1 MTNTLDAGVKK
12 GLMVRFIRVLEWQY
26 LGHVLP
32 LLVLATSLSV
42 THMLWQNEFQESR
55 EHLQDEFDSHVRESA
70 RHVEDRMKVYE
81 QMLRGVKALFAANG
95 TVSREQFR
103 AYVARLRLKENYPGI
118 DAVGYAPIV
127 TSAQWHKHTG
137 IMRKEGFTSYAIKS
151 EGGKDFYAPTVYI
164 EPFSGGNQ
172 HAIGFDMHS
181 DMAYR
186 IAMEQARDNNKT
198 INTGKVLMRETD
210 GHLRAG
216 FLTFAPIYSYKDD
229 VPHETLAERRAS
241 IVGWVY
247 SVSRMETL
255 MAGILGEAS
264 SMIDVEILDGSTLSD
279 ETLMFDSDPSASHLI
294 SGSGYL
300 FKSATRLE
308 IASHPW
314 TLAAHSL
321 SRFDE
326 QLEGGKPQ
334 FIAYA
339 GAGAS
344 LLLALFTW
352 LLVYARTRALQDARE
367 ISQSA
372 SRYKQM
378 FEDNASVA
386 YLLDPDTGRIVDANA
401 AALAF
406 WGYSLEELR
415 SMNVSKISFVPS
427 GKIVEVMNKIKDG
440 TSHRVELYHRLKN
453 GDIRDVEVFSGPLN
467 YQGKILRYSIA
478 HDITARK
485 RAEDGLRLS
494 MTVFNSVKEAV
505 MVTDPD
511 NRIVMANP
519 AFTDITGYSVEEVV
533 GENPHIL
540 SSGMHPPAF
549 YLKVWETLHSKGNW
563 SGEVCNRHKSGE
575 LYHIWLSIKLVKDEG
590 GKVTHHVAV
599 FHKIS
604 KRKPVERGE

>member
-1 MTNTLDAGVKK
+1 MTPLDTPPRN
-12 GLMVRFIRVLEWQY
+12 GLMARAVRVLEWHH

-32 LLVLATSLSV
+32 LMVLAISLAV
-42 THMLWQNEFQESR
+42 THQLWKNESR
-55 EHLQDEFDSHVRESA
+55 EAHEHLRDEFDSHVRESA

-81 QMLRGVKALFAANG
+81 QMLRGVKALFAARG
-95 TVSREQFR
+95 SVSRDQFR
-103 AYVARLRLKENYPGI
+103 TYVARLRLNENYPGV
-118 DAVGYAPIV
+118 DAVGFAPIV
-127 TSAQWHKHTG
+127 TSAQWHKHIET
-137 IMRKEGFTSYAIKS
+137 MRREGFDSYAIKS

-186 IAMEQARDNNKT
+186 IAMEQARDT
-198 INTGKVLMRETD
+198 SQAVNTGKILLRETD

-216 FLTFAPIYSYKDD
+216 FLTFAPIYHYREGAQN
-229 VPHETLAERRAS
+229 ETPEERRAN

-255 MAGILGEAS
+255 MTGILGEAS
-264 SMIDVEILDGSTLSD
+264 SMIDIEILDGNSLSD

-300 FKSATRLE
+300 FKSAVPME
-308 IASHPW
+308 IASHTW

-321 SRFDE
+321 FKFDS
-326 QLEGGKPQ
+326 QMEGGRPQ
-334 FIAYA
+334 FIGTV

-344 LLLALFTW
+344 LLLALLTW
-352 LLVYARTRALQDARE
+352 LLVYARTRALQDARQ

-401 AALAF
+401 AALSF

-415 SMNVSKISFVPS
+415 SMNISKISFVPS
-427 GKIVEVMNKIKDG
+427 GKIVEVMSKMKDG

-467 YQGKILRYSIA
+467 YQGKTLRYSIA

-485 RAEDGLRLS
+485 LAEDGLRLS

-511 NRIVMANP
+511 NRIVMVNP
-519 AFTDITGYSVEEVV
+519 AFSDITGYSAEEVNN
-533 GENPHIL
+533 ENPHML

-549 YLKVWETLHSKGNW
+549 YLKVWETLHAKGNW
-563 SGEVCNRHKSGE
+563 SGEVCNRRKSGE
-575 LYHIWLSIKLVKDEG
+575 LYHIWLSIRLVKDEG

-604 KRKPVERGE
+604 KRKSVEGGE